1 MPMSD
6 LLTRDAFA
14 AVAWGAVNL
23 LLAAA
28 GWRLSRRVAPA
39 DPPIARLLH
48 AAVFGW
54 ATVVGVATLLGLCQA
69 LTPAASLVGVAVVAV
84 VALRC
89 AAGGETPVPTT
100 PADRA
105 VLVGW
110 LALLAYWLGCVVEY
124 GLLRFPTDWDSL
136 MYHIPLIDQWLQA
149 GSLYAPR
156 DAVWYNPGSNELVGL
171 WAVAPFSGDFL
182 IGLNNLP
189 AVILLSLGS
198 VELARQAGLGHL
210 CSAAAGLA
218 VVATYVV
225 ARQTTNAE
233 NDVAAAGLLM

>member
-89 AAGGETPVPTT
+89 AAGG
-100 PADRA
+100 
-105 VLVGW
+105 
-110 LALLAYWLGCVVEY
+110 
-124 GLLRFPTDWDSL
+124 
-136 MYHIPLIDQWLQA
+136 
-149 GSLYAPR
+149 
-156 DAVWYNPGSNELVGL
+156 
-171 WAVAPFSGDFL
+171 
-182 IGLNNLP
+182 
-189 AVILLSLGS
+189 
-198 VELARQAGLGHL
+198 GHL

-233 NDVAAAGLLM
+233 NDVAAAGLLMAGVCYALRHTRSGGRGDLLLGAAAVGLLAGVKYYALGYGFVAGV